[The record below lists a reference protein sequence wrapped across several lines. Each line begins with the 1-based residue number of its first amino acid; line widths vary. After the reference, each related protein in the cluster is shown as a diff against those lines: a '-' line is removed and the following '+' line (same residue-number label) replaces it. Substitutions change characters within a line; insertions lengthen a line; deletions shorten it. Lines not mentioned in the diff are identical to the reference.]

1 MIARHDYTKR
11 YIKAVRSPDMA
22 FKRENIKRHRFH
34 IFCVFYFLFIY
45 FNKMRFFIKLFERRR
60 PLFFLGLLFKHK
72 KTAGFYPAVEIL
84 NIDS

>member
-1 MIARHDYTKR
+1 
-11 YIKAVRSPDMA
+11 
-22 FKRENIKRHRFH
+22 
-34 IFCVFYFLFIY
+34 
-45 FNKMRFFIKLFERRR
+45 MRFFIKLFERRR